1 MQTRIKSNIGIRRR
15 GSDYGKT
22 ACISFAGHEL
32 DLIETWEE
40 LADQTFLS
48 KSGVFKKFLRTES
61 RKQKER
67 AALQDSLQ
75 GVSLWI
81 ASNQQ

>member
-1 MQTRIKSNIGIRRR
+1 MQKRITNARGIRLR
-15 GSDYGKT
+15 GHGYGT
-22 ACISFAGHEL
+22 TRCIFFGHHEL
-32 DLIETWEE
+32 DLLETWEE

-48 KSGVFKKFLRTES
+48 KSGVFKRFLRTES

-75 GVSLWI
+75 GVAL
-81 ASNQQ
+81 